1 MVSWWIGSP
10 IHFEQTTNMRTK
22 FSLAILSLLLL
33 VGCRGRESATPPA
46 QQKATAFVAASTKGA
61 VDEIAQKFKSD
72 AGIEVEVVSGP
83 SSGLAKQIEQGA
95 GADLFLSA
103 DQASFEYL
111 EEKQLTG
118 PHRKLLANRLVVITP
133 VDSML
138 EIKSLQDL
146 AGPEVKRL
154 ALGEPKVPVGEYAR
168 QALEKVGILNELKDK
183 TVGGIDVKATLQF
196 VARGEAEAGI
206 VYWTDTLGN
215 SKVRVAYEIPLN
227 LHQPIEYPLVVLKRA
242 NENSAA
248 LRFYEYLGSAQAA
261 EIFKQKGFLVIS
273 GPP

>member
-1 MVSWWIGSP
+1 M
-10 IHFEQTTNMRTK
+10 QTK
-22 FSLAILSLLLL
+22 FSAAVLSVLLLA
-33 VGCRGRESATPPA
+33 GCGGRESATPPA
-46 QQKATAFVAASTKGA
+46 SLKATAFVAASTKA
-61 VDEIAQKFKSD
+61 AIDEIAQKFKSET
-72 AGIEVEVVSGP
+72 GIAVEVVSGP
-83 SSGLAKQIEQGA
+83 SSGLAKQIEQG
-95 GADLFLSA
+95 GAADVFLSA

-111 EEKQLTG
+111 SEKQLTG

-133 VDSML
+133 ADSTL

-146 AGPEVKRL
+146 ASAAVKRL

-168 QALEKVGILNELKDK
+168 QALEKAGVLDGLKEK

-227 LHQPIEYPLVVLKRA
+227 LHQPIEYPLVLLKRA
-242 NENSAA
+242 AENDAA
-248 LRFYEYLGSAQAA
+248 RSFYAYLGSAQAA
-261 EIFKQKGFLVIS
+261 EVFKQKGFLVIS